1 LKSEQQR
8 YIGNC
13 RSLDLQQWQ
22 QRPYRIKLAEHLAR
36 LASPLL

>member
-1 LKSEQQR
+1 
-8 YIGNC
+8 
-13 RSLDLQQWQ
+13 LQQWQ